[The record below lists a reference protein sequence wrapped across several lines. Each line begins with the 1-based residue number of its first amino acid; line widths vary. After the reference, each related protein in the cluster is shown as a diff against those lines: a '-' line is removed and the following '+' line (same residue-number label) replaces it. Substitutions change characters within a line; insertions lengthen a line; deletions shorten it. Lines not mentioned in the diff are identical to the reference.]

1 MKNYEKYA
9 DEIKEYDGDDFC
21 CNFIRPH
28 ILKADNCSDIPCSR
42 CQMLQTLWLLE
53 DCEESEIDW
62 SKVEVDTPLLVRN
75 YINGEWSKRYFVKYE
90 DGKVYTWINGR
101 TSWNETGIY
110 AWKYAKLAESEV
122 DWNKV
127 EVDTA
132 IYVKASKNGN
142 WFKRHFAEY
151 KNGKIYTWGNGLT
164 SHDTSRMMEW
174 KYARLAESE
183 EPEVD
188 WNKVEIDTPIL
199 VKYSEKG
206 MWIRRKFA
214 KFEDGVVYAWHG
226 KETGHSKS
234 YMTPWNY
241 AKLAESE
248 RKDNISESNAN
259 DRR

>member
-9 DEIKEYDGDDFC
+9 DEIRKYDGDDFC
-21 CNFIRPH
+21 CSFIRPH
-28 ILKADNCSDIPCSR
+28 ILKTDNCSDMPCSR

-62 SKVEVDTPLLVRN
+62 NKIKVDTPLLVRK
-75 YINGEWSKRYFVKYE
+75 YKNGEWSKRYFAKYE
-90 DGKVYTWINGR
+90 DGKVYTWYNGR
-101 TSWNETGIY
+101 TSWNETSMY
-110 AWKYAKLAESEV
+110 AWDYAKLA
-122 DWNKV
+122 
-127 EVDTA
+127 
-132 IYVKASKNGN
+132 
-142 WFKRHFAEY
+142 
-151 KNGKIYTWGNGLT
+151 
-164 SHDTSRMMEW
+164 
-174 KYARLAESE
+174 

-188 WNKVEIDTPIL
+188 WNKVEVDTPIL

-248 RKDNISESNAN
+248 RKDNISESKTNN
-259 DRR
+259 RK

>member
-1 MKNYEKYA
+1 MKNYEKYT

-21 CNFIRPH
+21 CSFIRPY
-28 ILKADNCSDIPCSR
+28 ILKADNCSDMPCSR

-53 DCEESEIDW
+53 DCEESEVDW
-62 SKVEVDTPLLVRN
+62 SKVKADTPLLVRN
-75 YINGEWSKRYFVKYE
+75 YINGEWSKRYFAKYE

-110 AWKYAKLAESEV
+110 AWKYAKLAE
-122 DWNKV
+122 
-127 EVDTA
+127 
-132 IYVKASKNGN
+132 
-142 WFKRHFAEY
+142 
-151 KNGKIYTWGNGLT
+151 
-164 SHDTSRMMEW
+164 
-174 KYARLAESE
+174 
-183 EPEVD
+183 PEVD
-188 WNKVEIDTPIL
+188 WSKVEVDTPIL

-214 KFEDGVVYAWHG
+214 KFENGVVYAWHG

-259 DRR
+259 NRR

>member
-9 DEIKEYDGDDFC
+9 DEIRKYDGDDFC
-21 CNFIRPH
+21 CSFIRPH
-28 ILKADNCSDIPCSR
+28 ILKTDNCSDMPCSR

-62 SKVEVDTPLLVRN
+62 SKVEVDTPLLVRK
-75 YINGEWSKRYFVKYE
+75 YKNGEWSKRYFAKYE
-90 DGKVYTWINGR
+90 DGKVYTWYNGR
-101 TSWNETGIY
+101 TSWNETSMY
-110 AWKYAKLAESEV
+110 AWDYAKLAEPEV
-122 DWNKV
+122 DWSKV
-127 EVDTA
+127 KVDTA
-132 IYVKASKNGN
+132 IYVKASKYGN

-174 KYARLAESE
+174 KYAKLVESE

-188 WNKVEIDTPIL
+188 WNKVEVDTPIL

-226 KETGHSKS
+226 KETGHSKN

-259 DRR
+259 NRR

>member
-9 DEIKEYDGDDFC
+9 DEIREYDGDDFC
-21 CNFIRPH
+21 CSFIRPY
-28 ILKADNCSDIPCSR
+28 ILKADNCSDMPCSR
-42 CQMLQTLWLLE
+42 CQMLQMLWLLE
-53 DCEESEIDW
+53 DCEESEVDW
-62 SKVEVDTPLLVRN
+62 SKVKVDTPLLVRN
-75 YINGEWSKRYFVKYE
+75 YINGEWSKRYFAKYE

-110 AWKYAKLAESEV
+110 TWKYAKLA
-122 DWNKV
+122 
-127 EVDTA
+127 
-132 IYVKASKNGN
+132 
-142 WFKRHFAEY
+142 
-151 KNGKIYTWGNGLT
+151 
-164 SHDTSRMMEW
+164 
-174 KYARLAESE
+174 

-188 WNKVEIDTPIL
+188 WNKVEVDTPIL

-259 DRR
+259 NRR

>member
-9 DEIKEYDGDDFC
+9 DEINGYKGFSFCKDFILPHVLKSDD
-21 CNFIRPH
+21 
-28 ILKADNCSDIPCSR
+28 CSDITCNACKMR
-42 CQMLQTLWLLE
+42 QTLWLLE
-53 DCEESEIDW
+53 DCEESEVDW
-62 SKVEVDTPLLVRN
+62 SKVKVDTPLLVRN
-75 YINGEWSKRYFVKYE
+75 YKNGEWSKRYFAKYE

-110 AWKYAKLAESEV
+110 AWNYAKLAESEI
-122 DWNKV
+122 DWSKV

-132 IYVKASKNGN
+132 IYVKASKYGN

-174 KYARLAESE
+174 KYAKLA

-188 WNKVEIDTPIL
+188 WNKVEVDTPIL
-199 VKYSEKG
+199 VRYSEKG

-259 DRR
+259 NRR

>member
-9 DEIKEYDGDDFC
+9 DEIKKYKAEEL
-21 CNFIRPH
+21 CNKFIKPN
-28 ILKADNCSDIPCSR
+28 ILKKDSCSGINCTACSMR
-42 CQMLQTLWLLE
+42 MMLWMLE
-53 DCEESEIDW
+53 D
-62 SKVEVDTPLLVRN
+62 
-75 YINGEWSKRYFVKYE
+75 
-90 DGKVYTWINGR
+90 
-101 TSWNETGIY
+101 
-110 AWKYAKLAESEV
+110 
-122 DWNKV
+122 
-127 EVDTA
+127 
-132 IYVKASKNGN
+132 
-142 WFKRHFAEY
+142 Y
-151 KNGKIYTWGNGLT
+151 K
-164 SHDTSRMMEW
+164 
-174 KYARLAESE
+174 

-188 WNKVEIDTPIL
+188 WNKVEVNTPILVRDCDDDRWIKRYFAKYENEIIYAWNSGATSWSTSHITGWKCAKLAEPKVDWSKVEVDTPIL

-259 DRR
+259 NRR

>member
-21 CNFIRPH
+21 CSFIRPH
-28 ILKADNCSDIPCSR
+28 ILKADNCSDMPCSR

-62 SKVEVDTPLLVRN
+62 STVEVDTPLLVRK
-75 YINGEWSKRYFVKYE
+75 YKNGEWSKRYFAKYE
-90 DGKVYTWINGR
+90 DGKVYAWCNGR
-101 TSWNETGIY
+101 TSWNETSMY
-110 AWKYAKLAESEV
+110 AWDYAKLA
-122 DWNKV
+122 
-127 EVDTA
+127 
-132 IYVKASKNGN
+132 
-142 WFKRHFAEY
+142 
-151 KNGKIYTWGNGLT
+151 
-164 SHDTSRMMEW
+164 
-174 KYARLAESE
+174 

-188 WNKVEIDTPIL
+188 WNKVEVDTPIL

-214 KFEDGVVYAWHG
+214 KFEDGIVYAWHG

-248 RKDNISESNAN
+248 RKDNISESNTN
-259 DRR
+259 NRR

>member
-9 DEIKEYDGDDFC
+9 DEIKGYKGFSFCKDF
-21 CNFIRPH
+21 
-28 ILKADNCSDIPCSR
+28 ILPYVLKSNDCSDITCNACKMR
-42 CQMLQTLWLLE
+42 QTLWLLE
-53 DCEESEIDW
+53 DCEESEVDW
-62 SKVEVDTPLLVRN
+62 NEVEVDTPLLVRN
-75 YINGEWSKRYFVKYE
+75 YINGEWSKRYFAKYE
-90 DGKVYTWINGR
+90 DGKIYTWINGR

-110 AWKYAKLAESEV
+110 AWNYAKLAE
-122 DWNKV
+122 
-127 EVDTA
+127 
-132 IYVKASKNGN
+132 
-142 WFKRHFAEY
+142 
-151 KNGKIYTWGNGLT
+151 
-164 SHDTSRMMEW
+164 
-174 KYARLAESE
+174 
-183 EPEVD
+183 PEVD
-188 WNKVEIDTPIL
+188 WSKVKVDTPIL

-259 DRR
+259 NQR